1 MKEISES
8 LSENFQFLMV
18 KFSIYLNRHVFVM
31 IKILRKITEPGYS
44 IFYNKA
50 CAPSEKSGQLLIF
63 VDVQTDPS
71 LQRT

>member
-1 MKEISES
+1 MKKISES

-50 CAPSEKSGQLLIF
+50 CAPSENSGQPLIF
-63 VDVQTDPS
+63 VDVQTDLS